1 MTIEKFIAQ
10 DVSRYA
16 MHNGFLS
23 YEFKSTVPPEHAG
36 KINLFIT
43 PKGKS
48 LFIRFKSPRR
58 KINTTELS
66 NIDRFNE
73 RNCIV
78 YVVDSIEKG
87 FDIINYYKY
96 SDKT

>member
-1 MTIEKFIAQ
+1 MTLEKFIAQ
-10 DVSRYA
+10 DVSKYA

-23 YEFKSTVPPEHAG
+23 YKFRSTTQPEYNE
-36 KINLFIT
+36 KINLFIS

-58 KINTTELS
+58 GINAIEQDK
-66 NIDRFNE
+66 IDRFNE

-78 YVVDSIEKG
+78 YVVDSVEKG

-96 SDKT
+96 SD

>member
-1 MTIEKFIAQ
+1 MTAEKFIAQ
-10 DVSRYA
+10 DVSLYA
-16 MHNGFLS
+16 VHNGFLS
-23 YEFKSTVPPEHAG
+23 FKFKPTVQHEHG
-36 KINLFIT
+36 GPINLFIT

-48 LFIRFKSPRR
+48 LFIRFKSPGRS
-58 KINTTELS
+58 INNTEQH
-66 NIDRFNE
+66 NIDRFSE

-96 SDKT
+96 SD